1 MVGVAIRRTSGC
13 LASIVCSL
21 TTKRSLASF
30 KAAAL
35 DKRPVSQKRVVVGV
49 VR

>member
-1 MVGVAIRRTSGC
+1 MCQTSKC

-21 TTKRSLASF
+21 TIKRSLAFF
-30 KAAAL
+30 KAIAL
-35 DKRPVSQKRVVVGV
+35 NKRPVSQKRVVISV